1 MSKNSINLLTAFM
14 LSSVFMSACIPA
26 AKDLSPKDLKKQN
39 PVKIVCL
46 GDSITNGAGAQ
57 EQGGYR
63 GPLQRM
69 LTQAGLQYDF
79 VGRYETQGIPDL
91 NHEGNGGMR
100 LVRMLREN
108 EAVAKQA
115 LDANPNPEIILLLIG
130 INDLIVNRNTP
141 QATLDRMALLLD
153 ELRQYAPNA
162 KIIVGNLVPNASDD
176 PVRDPAGYDPAKTY
190 VNSEDKVLE
199 FNRGLPAVIESK
211 KAQGINVEWVD
222 LHSAMTRHDLSDGIH
237 PNKIGY
243 DKMASVWFKAVMAS
257 SSLRRVSPH
266 GLLRRNYEQANA
278 KRISSSDGRGCN
290 FGGGRVDISGRFR
303 RRISGWGEKQPA
315 EHLGHYVG

>member
-1 MSKNSINLLTAFM
+1 MSRNLTNLSTAFL
-14 LSSVFMSACIPA
+14 LSSVFMSACIPP
-26 AKDLSPKDLKKQN
+26 AKDLKRQN
-39 PVKIVCL
+39 PVKILCL
-46 GDSITNGAGAQ
+46 GDSITNGAGAHA
-57 EQGGYR
+57 QGGYR

-79 VGRYETQGIPDL
+79 VGRYETPGIPDP

-115 LDANPNPEIILLLIG
+115 LDANPNPDIILLLIG

-153 ELRQYAPNA
+153 ELKQYAPNA
-162 KIIVGNLVPNASDD
+162 RIIVGNLIPNAADD

-199 FNRGLPAVIESK
+199 FNRGLPDVIESK
-211 KAQGINVEWVD
+211 KAQGIKVEWVD
-222 LHSAMTRHDLSDGIH
+222 LHRAMTRYDLSDGIH

-257 SSLRRVSPH
+257 SSLRIPSR
-266 GLLRRNYEQANA
+266 
-278 KRISSSDGRGCN
+278 
-290 FGGGRVDISGRFR
+290 
-303 RRISGWGEKQPA
+303 
-315 EHLGHYVG
+315 